1 MLDNT
6 TVTNVNVEQGCSQT
20 KFRVIGNS
28 NKLIY
33 FHAVDFLTLQH

>member
-6 TVTNVNVEQGCSQT
+6 TVTNVNVNGCSQT

-33 FHAVDFLTLQH
+33 FHVVDFLTLQH